1 MNVKNPLQWLVMSG
15 LHVSLEQFE
24 GPLALLLYLIRKEE
38 MDIYNIPI
46 HQITQ
51 KYLEH
56 IQMMK
61 KLDLEGAGD
70 FITMAATLIHIKSK
84 MLLPQYDQE
93 GEDIVDDPRKEL
105 VQRLVEYQRYQ
116 NASKDLLDRPILNR
130 DVWRR
135 GFKED
140 IVLEENQGIEID
152 ESGLFGLIA
161 SFRTCIKAAQKRVHK
176 VMKKGQSIASRILEI
191 RDLLVPGERK
201 IMRDLIT
208 ADEMSKNKLLVTFLS
223 MLELAKMGFVK
234 VFQSEPYADIHVEPL
249 KVIDRDVIARAESY
263 ESQDANAAANLI
275 LAKGEAFIQAENKA
289 KEAEVI
295 EETPQLELTPEAII
309 ESLSAQ
315 KIAAEEVIEESASD
329 DDILSAEKELG
340 LENEGGLEGEMV
352 SSLEPIDDI
361 IQQSLNQS
369 NTLTKEIEEEILL
382 DNSPGEPIDGE
393 PNL

>member
-1 MNVKNPLQWLVMSG
+1 MSG

-46 HQITQ
+46 HQITK

-61 KLDLEGAGD
+61 KLDLEGASD

-93 GEDIVDDPRKEL
+93 EDVNEDPRKEL

-140 IVLEENQGIEID
+140 IILEENQGIEID
-152 ESGLFGLIA
+152 DSGLFGLIA
-161 SFRTCIKAAQKRVHK
+161 AFRTCVKAAQKRIHK
-176 VMKKGQSIASRILEI
+176 VMKKGQSIASRIMEI
-191 RDLLVPGERK
+191 RDLLIPGERR

-208 ADEMSKNKLLVTFLS
+208 PEEMSKNKLLVTFLS

-249 KVIDRDVIARAESY
+249 KIIDRDVIQRAESY
-263 ESQDANAAANLI
+263 ESQDVDAAANSI
-275 LAKGEAFIQAENKA
+275 LAKGEAFMAAEILAKA
-289 KEAEVI
+289 SEVI
-295 EETPQLELTPEAII
+295 IPDQQLELTPEAII
-309 ESLSAQ
+309 NELALQ
-315 KIAAEEVIEESASD
+315 KAAVEEVIDDSATD
-329 DDILSAEKELG
+329 EDIMSAEKELG
-340 LENEGGLEGEMV
+340 LESAEGGLEGEMI
-352 SSLEPIDDI
+352 SSMEPIEDIIKASLSQTTSLEID
-361 IQQSLNQS
+361 
-369 NTLTKEIEEEILL
+369 EEIFLTE
-382 DNSPGEPIDGE
+382 DNSEKPRDGE
-393 PNL
+393 I

>member
-1 MNVKNPLQWLVMSG
+1 MSG
-15 LHVSLEQFE
+15 LHVRLEQFE

-56 IQMMK
+56 IQIMK
-61 KLDLEGAGD
+61 KLDLEGASD

-84 MLLPQYDQE
+84 MLLPQYDAE
-93 GEDIVDDPRKEL
+93 GEEVQEDPRKEL

-116 NASKDLLDRPILNR
+116 NASKDLLDRPIMNR

-140 IVLEENQGIEID
+140 IVLEESQDIEVD
-152 ESGLFGLIA
+152 ESGLFGLISA
-161 SFRTCIKAAQKRVHK
+161 FRSAYKAAQKRVHR

-201 IMRDLIT
+201 IMADLISQ
-208 ADEMSKNKLLVTFLS
+208 EEYSKNKLLVTFLS
-223 MLELAKMGFVK
+223 MLELAKMGFVR

-263 ESQDANAAANLI
+263 ESQDADAAANRI
-275 LAKGEAFIQAENKA
+275 LAKGEEFIKAEIAAREN
-289 KEAEVI
+289 EVI
-295 EETPQLELTPEAII
+295 EQPAQLELSSENII
-309 ESLSAQ
+309 EQLENQ
-315 KIAAEEVIEESASD
+315 KQQIAVAVEEVEESATD
-329 DDILSAEKELG
+329 EDIMSAEKELG
-340 LENEGGLEGEMV
+340 LEALEGGLEGEVV
-352 SSLEPIDDI
+352 SSMEPIEDVI
-361 IQQSLNQS
+361 KKSLEQSTNAS
-369 NTLTKEIEEEILL
+369 NEAEAELIAEEHTEKMRDSEI
-382 DNSPGEPIDGE
+382 
-393 PNL
+393 

>member
-1 MNVKNPLQWLVMSG
+1 MNVKNPLQWWVMSG

-140 IVLEENQGIEID
+140 IILEENQVIEID
-152 ESGLFGLIA
+152 ESGLSG
-161 SFRTCIKAAQKRVHK
+161 
-176 VMKKGQSIASRILEI
+176 
-191 RDLLVPGERK
+191 
-201 IMRDLIT
+201 
-208 ADEMSKNKLLVTFLS
+208 
-223 MLELAKMGFVK
+223 
-234 VFQSEPYADIHVEPL
+234 
-249 KVIDRDVIARAESY
+249 
-263 ESQDANAAANLI
+263 
-275 LAKGEAFIQAENKA
+275 
-289 KEAEVI
+289 
-295 EETPQLELTPEAII
+295 
-309 ESLSAQ
+309 
-315 KIAAEEVIEESASD
+315 
-329 DDILSAEKELG
+329 
-340 LENEGGLEGEMV
+340 
-352 SSLEPIDDI
+352 
-361 IQQSLNQS
+361 
-369 NTLTKEIEEEILL
+369 
-382 DNSPGEPIDGE
+382 
-393 PNL
+393 

>member
-1 MNVKNPLQWLVMSG
+1 MSG

-46 HQITQ
+46 HRITQ

-56 IQMMK
+56 VQMMK
-61 KLDLEGAGD
+61 KLDLEGASD

-84 MLLPQYDQE
+84 MLLPQYDE
-93 GEDIVDDPRKEL
+93 TGEEVNEDPRKEL

-140 IVLEENQGIEID
+140 IVLEENQDVEVD
-152 ESGLFGLIA
+152 DSGLFGLIA
-161 SFRTCIKAAQKRVHK
+161 SFRTIMKAAQKRVHR

-191 RDLLVPGERK
+191 RDLLIPGERK

-208 ADEMSKNKLLVTFLS
+208 EEEYSKNKLLVTFLS
-223 MLELAKMGFVK
+223 MLELAKMGFVR
-234 VFQSEPYADIHVEPL
+234 VFQSEPYADIHIEPL
-249 KVIDRDVIARAESY
+249 KVIERDVIARAESY
-263 ESQDANAAANLI
+263 ESQDAEAAANRI
-275 LAKGEAFIQAENKA
+275 LAKGEAFMKAETAA

-295 EETPQLELTPEAII
+295 EPSPQLELTPEAII
-309 ESLSAQ
+309 ENIDAQ
-315 KIAAEEVIEESASD
+315 NIIETLENQKVAAAEVIEESATD
-329 DDILSAEKELG
+329 EDIMSAERELG
-340 LENEGGLEGEMV
+340 FSEKSEEEFILPN
-352 SSLEPIDDI
+352 LEPIDDL
-361 IQQSLNQS
+361 IQESLNQTS
-369 NTLTKEIEEEILL
+369 NFAKEADEELALEENL
-382 DNSPGEPIDGE
+382 DNTEKLRDGE
-393 PNL
+393 L

>member
-1 MNVKNPLQWLVMSG
+1 MSG

-46 HQITQ
+46 HQITK

-61 KLDLEGAGD
+61 KLDLEGASD

-93 GEDIVDDPRKEL
+93 EDVNEDPRKEL

-140 IVLEENQGIEID
+140 IILEENQGIEID

-161 SFRTCIKAAQKRVHK
+161 AFRTCVKAAQKRIHK
-176 VMKKGQSIASRILEI
+176 VMKKGQSIASRIMEI
-191 RDLLVPGERK
+191 RDLLIPGERR

-208 ADEMSKNKLLVTFLS
+208 PEEMSKNKLLVTFLS

-249 KVIDRDVIARAESY
+249 KIIDRDVIQRAESY
-263 ESQDANAAANLI
+263 ESQDVDAAANSI
-275 LAKGEAFIQAENKA
+275 LAKGEAFMAAEILAKA
-289 KEAEVI
+289 AEVI
-295 EETPQLELTPEAII
+295 VPDQQLELTPEAII
-309 ESLSAQ
+309 NELSLQ
-315 KIAAEEVIEESASD
+315 KAAVEEVIDDSATD
-329 DDILSAEKELG
+329 EDIMSAEKELG
-340 LENEGGLEGEMV
+340 LESAEGGLDGEMI
-352 SSLEPIDDI
+352 SSMEPIEDIIEASLSQTTSLEID
-361 IQQSLNQS
+361 
-369 NTLTKEIEEEILL
+369 EEIFLTE
-382 DNSPGEPIDGE
+382 DNSEKPRDGE
-393 PNL
+393 I